1 MKTYKIL
8 FLCFAAAISAVA
20 CKNVTTDIPFE
31 TGDKDLAFEAEGG
44 RRTVTVSASGEWV
57 ASSGEPWISISP
69 ANGRGSGKCEVI
81 IDSTLVLTE
90 RTGQVN
96 IKKIDDDEVV
106 SINVVQKGFDYSIS
120 VNKDRISIPE
130 FDLLDNRY
138 FDVKVK
144 SNIPFDIVVP
154 ENVSWLATDR
164 SNKELELD
172 RGVRPREVNVRFR
185 WNVSSVPE
193 ERIAEVRFIPKDPE
207 AVLVRHDFVT
217 VVQGAAEEITQ
228 DRRGDSLAVL
238 GIERS
243 LGIWTESD
251 ASLPMD
257 RWTGVVLWNQGDIE
271 LIRALVA
278 SDRIHLLED
287 QKALPDSDPL
297 KSLGSDEYLE
307 AKAQSYVGRVRSASF
322 LMFTTRESLP
332 QEVQHLR
339 AAESVVFASNAN
351 TFLLK
356 NLSTGEHI
364 NNLTQ
369 LKRLSVSAYGLTELG
384 AGLTAL
390 KNLEYVNFSS
400 NNLQTWPSILTP
412 ENFPALHSIILN
424 ANQRSVVYDLSNTSA
439 TDLGG
444 FIDATRPAT
453 DNANGFWKRLLTWE
467 KLDTL
472 IMSVNYL
479 QGTLPD
485 DNTVKGFGIPEYSEA
500 DRGDSLTVEFMNLK
514 LPRVF
519 PNMRR
524 FAINYDRLN
533 GDLPNWVLY
542 HPNFNQWLPD
552 SFIYNQEGT
561 DKNGA
566 RAEFNNVPVSLS
578 NYSNVPGNQGSY
590 YDIHP
595 YKLDRLNNNNNN

>member
-44 RRTVTVSASGEWV
+44 RRTVTISASGEWV

-69 ANGRGSGKCEVI
+69 ANGRGSGKCEVK

-106 SINVVQKGFDYSIS
+106 SINVVQKGFEYSIS

-271 LIRALVA
+271 LIRELVA
-278 SDRIHLLED
+278 SDRTHLLED

-297 KSLGSDEYLE
+297 KSLGADEYLE

-322 LMFTTRESLP
+322 LMFTTREPLP

-351 TFLLK
+351 TFLLDRK
-356 NLSTGEHI
+356 
-364 NNLTQ
+364 
-369 LKRLSVSAYGLTELG
+369 
-384 AGLTAL
+384 
-390 KNLEYVNFSS
+390 
-400 NNLQTWPSILTP
+400 
-412 ENFPALHSIILN
+412 
-424 ANQRSVVYDLSNTSA
+424 SVV
-439 TDLGG
+439 
-444 FIDATRPAT
+444 
-453 DNANGFWKRLLTWE
+453 
-467 KLDTL
+467 
-472 IMSVNYL
+472 
-479 QGTLPD
+479 
-485 DNTVKGFGIPEYSEA
+485 
-500 DRGDSLTVEFMNLK
+500 
-514 LPRVF
+514 
-519 PNMRR
+519 
-524 FAINYDRLN
+524 
-533 GDLPNWVLY
+533 
-542 HPNFNQWLPD
+542 
-552 SFIYNQEGT
+552 
-561 DKNGA
+561 
-566 RAEFNNVPVSLS
+566 
-578 NYSNVPGNQGSY
+578 
-590 YDIHP
+590 
-595 YKLDRLNNNNNN
+595 